1 MQVKT
6 SDMLF
11 FCGYMVKY
19 IETSVVLP
27 WHFKTEINM
36 LKILERGIWRFD
48 TYTSCK
54 LDKI

>member
-19 IETSVVLP
+19 IETLVVLP

-48 TYTSCK
+48 PSTSCK